1 MSNPNTKALS
11 LASKKSLGSN
21 MRVAYIEKDSQLVN
35 LAVTSSVNS
44 YSWRKSAS
52 YESFKRNVYS
62 LATARTV
69 VDLISMVSN
78 VLPQDTGA
86 TFQEAQ
92 SAAKMVMDNVILVS
106 NLEPLV
112 FLTLVGK
119 VANIKDIID
128 LKSRSEDIS
137 FLRFNCVVNGAAID
151 SRVITVNLL
160 SFQFSLK
167 LPQYIYDITAYTAT
181 PVVKVCIT
189 PVPNNDAKS
198 LTNLFQSVSTPPSLP
213 DKNKNT
219 PLKSAPLSS
228 TTGVFSSPAMKLF
241 FASAST
247 SKTDKRV
254 TMGV

>member
-1 MSNPNTKALS
+1 MTNVNLFAIIFIDNTITTLIDNPKLNITLSRSSTFCSLYGTHASLNRTHTHNKKIMSNPKTKALS

-35 LAVTSSVNS
+35 LAVTSSINS
-44 YSWRKSAS
+44 HSWRKLAS

-86 TFQEAQ
+86 AFQEAQ
-92 SAAKMVMDNVILVS
+92 SAAKMVMDNAILVS

-119 VANIKDIID
+119 VANIKDAID
-128 LKSRSEDIS
+128 LKSRPEDIS

-151 SRVITVNLL
+151 SRVITVNPL
-160 SFQFSLK
+160 SFQFSPK

-181 PVVKVCIT
+181 PVVKCVI
-189 PVPNNDAKS
+189 
-198 LTNLFQSVSTPPSLP
+198 LLYLIMLLNL
-213 DKNKNT
+213 
-219 PLKSAPLSS
+219 
-228 TTGVFSSPAMKLF
+228 
-241 FASAST
+241 
-247 SKTDKRV
+247 
-254 TMGV
+254 